1 MQNAERPGKAAQSH
15 ASANVEGRLLN
26 AENAA
31 AAQPLRAI
39 PEAGS
44 SVRRLSRRRQ
54 ASVRIADFSMAVTV
68 VDHVVARP
76 PQVWGFM
83 EAISE
88 VWGCSA
94 GGVK

>member
-1 MQNAERPGKAAQSH
+1 MQGSTGKITFLTLKAV
-15 ASANVEGRLLN
+15 ASFFPFRKRWGILM
-26 AENAA
+26 
-31 AAQPLRAI
+31 PL
-39 PEAGS
+39 G
-44 SVRRLSRRRQ
+44 
-54 ASVRIADFSMAVTV
+54 VRIADFSMAVTV

>member
-1 MQNAERPGKAAQSH
+1 MDRIDY
-15 ASANVEGRLLN
+15 R
-26 AENAA
+26 
-31 AAQPLRAI
+31 
-39 PEAGS
+39 
-44 SVRRLSRRRQ
+44 
-54 ASVRIADFSMAVTV
+54 VRIADFSTALTV